1 MSWACA
7 RPQRMQTTSY
17 DMIVYYNGSF
27 QPKDGVCVSPDD
39 RGFLLSDGVYEVIR
53 AYRGRLFKLDDH
65 LQRLARSLREIR
77 IHGVEVDRLH
87 GVAERLIE
95 ENDLARGDASVY
107 IQVTRGVATRR
118 HAFPSAGTL
127 PTVYVRASRFRRH
140 PDTWNRGI
148 KVVLIPDIR
157 WTRCDIKA
165 VALLPNVLANQQ
177 AKEHGA
183 WEAVFVRDGVV
194 TEGSHTNVCAVF
206 DGQVVTHPL
215 GPHILGG
222 ITREVVLELCRELQV
237 PVHESPIPEPSLSRA
252 AEMMI
257 IGTTTEITPVVQ
269 VDDWQVADGR
279 PGPVTRTL
287 QQAFRALVS
296 S

>member
-1 MSWACA
+1 
-7 RPQRMQTTSY
+7 
-17 DMIVYYNGSF
+17 MIVYYNGSF
-27 QPKDGVCVSPDD
+27 RPKDEVCISPDD

-53 AYRGRLFKLDDH
+53 AYEGRLFRLDDH

-77 IHGVEVDRLH
+77 INGLDVNRLR

-95 ENDLARGDASVY
+95 ENDLAHSDASIY
-107 IQVTRGVATRR
+107 IQVTRGAATRR
-118 HAFPSAGTL
+118 HAFPPAGTL
-127 PTVYVRASRFRRH
+127 PTVYVTASRFRGH
-140 PDTWNRGI
+140 PDAWDRGI
-148 KVVLIPDIR
+148 KVVLVPDIR

-177 AKEHGA
+177 AKEHDA
-183 WEAVFVRDGVV
+183 WEAVFVRDGLV

-222 ITREVVLELCRELQV
+222 ITRDVVLELCQELAI
-237 PVHESPIPEPSLSRA
+237 PVRESPIPESALPHA
-252 AEMMI
+252 AELMI
-257 IGTTTEITPVVQ
+257 TGTTTEIMPVVQ

-279 PGPVTRTL
+279 PGPVTRAL
-287 QQAFRALVS
+287 QQAFRALVGS
-296 S
+296 